1 MGIVKGLIGTNARI
15 LSTLIVIL
23 SVVLLAR
30 GSRLGY
36 ITVPNEPVGIIFL
49 YSIVSLI
56 LALFSGFSLMQTGY
70 GFVYQAASFMQIFL
84 LWNIDFDNDM
94 DYYAE
99 IGFWF
104 CGVFCLIMLILLL
117 KKTGGSLFVNGFE
130 SENGEY
136 LFNRSTIGSIGF
148 KSFVMSLAFKPNS
161 KGKTLL
167 RRIFL
172 LVSLVVVIAST
183 RRGIYLATISSC
195 VLHYRNCRSMDKG
208 MDVDRMLKKVV
219 FGAICIAAFL
229 LLYSRSSFMQDTL
242 GHAGEMLVNGIRTFL
257 GIDNSDLA
265 AAMRTSKAEYIID
278 QILHHS
284 TPKQVLLGRGYMTT
298 WVDMPFVQAF
308 WDLGLMGGIT
318 FAVIQFVIPLKYML
332 KKTDSQGLRAAQYL
346 AFMSIA
352 DGIASGYPYGRFFN
366 AVLLI
371 TIDTARRQGS
381 QIPTKL
387 QNREGNLL

>member
-1 MGIVKGLIGTNARI
+1 MGIVKGLIGINARI

-23 SVVLLAR
+23 AVVLLAR

-36 ITVPNEPVGIIFL
+36 ITMPNEEVGIIFL

-70 GFVYQAASFMQIFL
+70 GFVYQAASFMQIYL

-130 SENGEY
+130 SEDGEN

-161 KGKTLL
+161 KVKAQF
-167 RRIFL
+167 RRVFL

-183 RRGIYLATISSC
+183 RRGIYLATIASC
-195 VLHYRNCRSMDKG
+195 LLHYRNCKSMGKG
-208 MDVDRMLKKVV
+208 VDVERMLKKVI
-219 FGAICIAAFL
+219 FGAICISAFL
-229 LLYSRSSFMQDTL
+229 FLYSRSSFIRDTL

-265 AAMRTSKAEYIID
+265 AAMRTSKAAYVMD
-278 QILHHS
+278 QYLYHS

-298 WVDMPFVQAF
+298 WVDMPFLQAF
-308 WDLGLMGGIT
+308 WDLGLVGGIT

-332 KKTDSQGLRAAQYL
+332 KKTDSQGMWAAQYL
-346 AFMSIA
+346 TFMSLA

-371 TIDTARRQGS
+371 TIDTAHRQGNDNPA
-381 QIPTKL
+381 QMQHITGGRL
-387 QNREGNLL
+387 